1 VAEFGHPE
9 VQALANR
16 PLKDAAAVNATRY
29 AIGHSLKRLELP
41 VSLWPVIPM
50 KHFDGYGYGWCRG
63 R

>member
-1 VAEFGHPE
+1 